1 MAATIRIIHARDF
14 IKVTAEG
21 QLDLERA
28 KELLLEAA
36 TVSALGSGYDTILD
50 TREAESEMSTADL
63 WYLAKELSDA
73 YKAFSRKTAVLCP
86 LKQFDRAGFFALCA
100 QNRGLDVRAFT
111 SFEDA
116 FEWLIAVSL

>member
-1 MAATIRIIHARDF
+1 MATTIRIIHARDF

-36 TVSALGSGYDTILD
+36 TASALGGGYDTILD
-50 TREAESEMSTADL
+50 TREAESEMSIGGL
-63 WYLAKELSDA
+63 WYLAKELSDVHRA
-73 YKAFSRKTAVLCP
+73 YSRKTAVLCP
-86 LKQFDRAGFFALCA
+86 LKQFDRAGFFAICA
-100 QNRGLDVRAFT
+100 QNRGLNVRAFT

-116 FEWLIAVSL
+116 FEWLIADRA